1 MVVDDIYILIL
12 EGMLYA
18 VCLMFALAA
27 RIQYVL
33 EVETRLNESNAKCP
47 LS

>member
-1 MVVDDIYILIL
+1 MVDDIYILIL
-12 EGMLYA
+12 EGMMYA

-27 RIQYVL
+27 RKKYVL
-33 EVETRLNESNAKCP
+33 EIETRLNESNAKWP